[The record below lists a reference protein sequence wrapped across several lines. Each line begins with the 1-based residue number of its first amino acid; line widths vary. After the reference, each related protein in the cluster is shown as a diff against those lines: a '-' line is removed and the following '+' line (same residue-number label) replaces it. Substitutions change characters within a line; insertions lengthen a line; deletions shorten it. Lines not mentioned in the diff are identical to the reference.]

1 MSPSTRLYLTGVL
14 VLLAGLSIGGVILW
28 QHPPDDAETDDDVLA
43 MQYQS
48 KSYQQAVQRNVG
60 ATGLLAAQMSQALE
74 KFAQPRPLAITLMCV
89 CGVTTVGFFVAA
101 ARRVD

>member
-1 MSPSTRLYLTGVL
+1 MSPATRLYLIGVL

-48 KSYQQAVQRNVG
+48 KAYDQAVQRNVG
-60 ATGLLAAQMSQALE
+60 ATGLLMSQVAHALE
-74 KFAQPRPLAITLMCV
+74 EFARPRPLAITLMCV
-89 CGVTTVGFFVAA
+89 CGATTVGFFVAA
-101 ARRVD
+101 ARRGG